1 MKNSR
6 KYLLYN
12 IISITFIL
20 FLENIFVLKKF
31 YENYLIDV
39 IMNKMH
45 FKIVV
50 FFKIILL
57 MIYDYDIKKFMYSKY
72 WS

>member
-72 WS
+72 